1 MICAQSQPCKPSS
14 FHSSA
19 WKTFASC
26 SEVTSSH
33 ISNSQSMVQGGLRA
47 CFQAEGYMQAPHMG
61 FRQLPCHTAWS
72 MCPLCIRDASKRD
85 GSSKMDHGGHSPP
98 SRCSLCLVR
107 NTATME
113 LAWLHSWEAIC
124 EVLHSVIRSS
134 QGFTIQA
141 TSDRP
146 ICAEAF

>member
-1 MICAQSQPCKPSS
+1 MLDPSLANPPPFTVVPGKRLQAALKLHPHTFQTARAWSREGSVHVSRLKVICK
-14 FHSSA
+14 
-19 WKTFASC
+19 
-26 SEVTSSH
+26 
-33 ISNSQSMVQGGLRA
+33 L
-47 CFQAEGYMQAPHMG
+47 PHMG

-107 NTATME
+107 NTVTME

-124 EVLHSVIRSS
+124 EVLRFSY
-134 QGFTIQA
+134 QKQPGFHHPGHQRQT
-141 TSDRP
+141 DLR
-146 ICAEAF
+146 